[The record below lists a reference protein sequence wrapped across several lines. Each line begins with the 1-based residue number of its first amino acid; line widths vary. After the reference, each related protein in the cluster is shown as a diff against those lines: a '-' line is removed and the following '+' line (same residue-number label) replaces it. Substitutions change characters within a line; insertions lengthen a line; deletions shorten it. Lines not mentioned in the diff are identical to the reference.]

1 MATGVSD
8 ADARAALGTIER
20 GRRTVIDEID
30 VPGWYWWG
38 LALGWIALG
47 VVTDLGHA
55 WLTVAATLA
64 FGAVHSA
71 VAPRVVSGRR
81 RNEQLSVRADVVGRR
96 VPALVIG
103 GVAGLGLVTVALAL
117 AAHADGAG
125 HPVTMAAVVVAAV
138 LVLGGPQLM
147 AAIRRRAARH
157 AAR

>member
-1 MATGVSD
+1 MTSGVSD
-8 ADARAALGTIER
+8 ADARAALGTIEHS
-20 GRRTVIDEID
+20 RRKVIDEID

-47 VVTDLGHA
+47 AVTDLGYA

-71 VAPRVVSGRR
+71 VAPRVVSGRHR
-81 RNEQLSVRADVVGRR
+81 SDQLSVRADVVGRR
-96 VPALVIG
+96 VPVLVIG
-103 GVAGLGLVTVALAL
+103 GVAALGLVTVALAL
-117 AAHADGAG
+117 AANADGAA
-125 HPVTMAAVVVAAV
+125 HPVTMASVVVAVV

-147 AAIRRRAARH
+147 AAIRRRAARD